1 MFTEGVCGGGGSEGG
16 KNREREGEKERKKER
31 GWLKHGI
38 ADMKGIQVST
48 DDGTT
53 GELLEIGVCMCF
65 RE

>member
-1 MFTEGVCGGGGSEGG
+1 MWWRRERGSEGG
-16 KNREREGEKERKKER
+16 KNREREKERERKKER

-48 DDGTT
+48 DDGTA
-53 GELLEIGVCMCF
+53 GELLEIGVCTYF